1 MVPWESGDALTAAE
15 DNVGGLRESLL
26 SALYPRRCP
35 VCDGIP
41 APRGRRICPDC
52 ARKLQFV
59 TEPVCKCCGR
69 EIREQEGELCQNCL
83 KHHFSFDYGIAL
95 MNYTDEAARSMAAVK
110 YKGRRE
116 YLEYYGL
123 EAVKRCGDR
132 LRRMQVD
139 ALVPVPVHPDRLR
152 QRGYNQAEVLA
163 EEISKGLGIP
173 VYEPLYRA
181 RNTKALKELNASQ
194 RRRNLQEA
202 FRSEPLPP
210 DVRRVCIV
218 DDIFTTGATME
229 ACTRALLAAGAQ
241 KVFSFCLCMRSEN

>member
-1 MVPWESGDALTAAE
+1 MAPWESSKGFTDAE
-15 DNVGGLRESLL
+15 DNVGRLKESVL
-26 SALYPRRCP
+26 SMLYPRRCP

-52 ARKLQFV
+52 VRKLQFI

-69 EIREQEGELCQNCL
+69 EIREPEGEYCQNCL
-83 KHHFSFDYGIAL
+83 KHQFSFDYGIAL
-95 MNYTDEAARSMAAVK
+95 MNYTDEAARSMAAIK

-116 YLEYYGL
+116 YLEYYGA
-123 EAVKRCGDR
+123 EAVKRCGEK

-139 ALVPVPVHPDRLR
+139 ALVPVPVHPERLR
-152 QRGYNQAEVLA
+152 KRGYNQAAVLA
-163 EEISKGLGIP
+163 EEISRGLGIP
-173 VYEPLYRA
+173 VYEPLFRT

-210 DVRRVCIV
+210 DVQRVCIV

-229 ACTRALLAAGAQ
+229 ACTRALLNAGARH
-241 KVFSFCLCMRSEN
+241 VFSFCLCMRSDA